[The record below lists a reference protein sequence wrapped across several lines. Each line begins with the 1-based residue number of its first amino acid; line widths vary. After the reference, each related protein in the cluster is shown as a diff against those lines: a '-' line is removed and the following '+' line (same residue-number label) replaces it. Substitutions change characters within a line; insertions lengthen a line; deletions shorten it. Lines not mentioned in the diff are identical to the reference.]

1 MKPFAFATL
10 AVLLTALA
18 PLPLHAADTPLGFDD
33 PALQARYD
41 DLLAELRCLVCQ
53 NQSLADSHADLAQD
67 LRDEVH
73 RLLATGASDDAVR
86 EFMVARY
93 GDFVLYEPPLKA
105 TTVALWSAPAL
116 LVMVAGVIVVRRAR
130 RGQEPPPAPLDEAER
145 DRLAALLDAERR
157 RHS

>member
-1 MKPFAFATL
+1 MKAATGAALGVLL
-10 AVLLTALA
+10 AVLAWH
-18 PLPLHAADTPLGFDD
+18 PVEAADTPLGFDD
-33 PALQARYD
+33 DPALQARYD
-41 DLLAELRCLVCQ
+41 GLLAELRCLVCQ

-73 RLLATGASDDAVR
+73 RMLAAGASDAEVR

-105 TTVALWSAPAL
+105 TTVVLWTGPAI
-116 LVMVAGVIVVRRAR
+116 LVLVAAAIVVRRAR
-130 RGQEPPPAPLDEAER
+130 GGREAAPPLDEAER
-145 DRLAALLDAERR
+145 ARLAALVDAERQ